1 MSEKEIFNINGQE
14 DLILLNEED
23 ERLSSEQIYDLEGPI
38 DNEEPLEIPDFLE
51 IIKELRN
58 NDLEVIGEREPWSGG
73 VFGPIFRIKTRS
85 ISTGKEQYVIER
97 TFTEVKDI
105 ERRFSLVNSKENIYL
120 NDSEPRYK
128 IVNHLDQGKDKL
140 VIDYLYNEERALL
153 DLQKIEGVPKFYG
166 AVYDDLLGSTLE
178 EFIDGYDLSEVLLQ
192 ETIGDVNNI
201 ISILEKVK
209 IIYIKAAELGYIHGD
224 PVGSTIMVDRKN
236 NPYLTDWYLYAHGS
250 FTSNNDLNKKYIKG
264 LEQIN
269 ELQKRVMAD

>member
-1 MSEKEIFNINGQE
+1 MSEKEIFNINSQE

-23 ERLSSEQIYDLEGPI
+23 EPLSSEQIYDLEGPI

-153 DLQKIEGVPKFYG
+153 DLQKIDGIPKFYG

-224 PVGSTIMVDRKN
+224 PVGSTIMVDRQNK
-236 NPYLTDWYLYAHGS
+236 PYLTDWYLYSHGLLTANS
-250 FTSNNDLNKKYIKG
+250 DLNKKYLKG
-264 LEQIN
+264 LEQIS
-269 ELQKRVMAD
+269 ELQKRVIRD